1 MEINIDLNT
10 AEFQMFTPQV
20 EPEKGKKWSYFNVY
34 YLEDLRNIYWLYDKY
49 DVTSIPCLYKLCTQL
64 GLKSASGKAWSQ
76 RNLLELVNA
85 LKNFHLISLTDNK
98 VDKPGLFHV
107 VKFEEKINSYEKS
120 IFEDLYFSYF
130 RFKEFHR
137 LFVND
142 TNIVKCE
149 CIGRKSQAIIS
160 FSGSGKYT
168 DHFVINTS
176 PKTIVVSIP
185 EQDSDVTRFWD
196 VYVKWGV
203 TLGLLKKYPLKPFGI
218 TLIPAV
224 NGSSIVYFCCKMPAD
239 FSVFRFAIEEMEGS
253 YLYIPDIIYSVI
265 LARKFTIEDIKQK
278 IIDECLSDYNTFR
291 PQSTSAI
298 FVNEKEDFLLP
309 KIGNTYITH
318 LLKL

>member
-1 MEINIDLNT
+1 MDMNIDLNN
-10 AEFQMFTPQV
+10 AEFHQFTPQL
-20 EPEKGKKWSYFNVY
+20 EPERGKKWSYFNVY
-34 YLEDLRNIYWLYDKY
+34 FLEDLRNIYWLYDKY
-49 DVTSIPCLYKLCTQL
+49 DITSIPCLYKLCTQL
-64 GLKSASGKAWSQ
+64 GVKSASGKNWSK

-98 VDKPGLFHV
+98 VEKPGLFHII
-107 VKFEEKINSYEKS
+107 KFEDELNYDDKS
-120 IFEDLYFSYF
+120 IFEDLYFSYL

-142 TNIVKCE
+142 PDMEKSE
-149 CIGRKSQAIIS
+149 CLDRRSHVLFAYS
-160 FSGSGKYT
+160 SLGKYT
-168 DHFVINTS
+168 DHFIVNTS
-176 PKTIVVSIP
+176 PQVVVVSIA

-196 VYVKWGV
+196 VYVKWGA

-218 TLIPAV
+218 TSIPAV
-224 NGSSIVYFCCKMPAD
+224 KGLSIVYFCRKMPPD
-239 FSVFRFAIEEMEGS
+239 FSVFLYASEEMEGS
-253 YLYIPDIIYSVI
+253 YLYIPDIIYSLI
-265 LARKFTIEDIKQK
+265 LKRKFSVEDIKQK
-278 IIDECLSDYNTFR
+278 IIDECTSDFDTFR